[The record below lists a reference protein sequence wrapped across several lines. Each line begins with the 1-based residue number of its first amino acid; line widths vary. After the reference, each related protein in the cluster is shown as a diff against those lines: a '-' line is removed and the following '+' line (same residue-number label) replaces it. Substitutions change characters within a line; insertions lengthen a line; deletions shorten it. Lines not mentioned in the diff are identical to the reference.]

1 MSSRLRVI
9 GMALLLSV
17 AAWAQEVQPDSLAVA
32 ADDSLVVVTDSTI
45 VLSDTLVLP
54 TTNDLTVSPLNG
66 VENCLDLAIRT
77 DGVAGSVT
85 PTRDYLDG
93 KGNNDQRPSIYQGT
107 LLKLDVGA
115 SAVVIGM
122 TRGQIQHYELSANV
136 RLKNRFYPTLELGY
150 AGTTRAPVTYNDT
163 ISYQGQGG
171 FFRVGCDLNPLK
183 KHPESPHALIV
194 GIRLGTA
201 VQDYA
206 QSTVV
211 GETGILNP
219 NTDMR
224 VATSGLRG
232 DCWGEIVAGCQ
243 VEVAKGKKPRAN
255 GQRSM
260 AFYMG
265 WMFRFK
271 ILFTRSLTA
280 QMKKKVGEDVVD
292 ISPYM
297 PMYIPGYGVRDNIG
311 WGIGYHLGWKF

>member
-32 ADDSLVVVTDSTI
+32 ADDSLVVVTDSTV
-45 VLSDTLVLP
+45 VLPDTLVLP
-54 TTNDLTVSPLNG
+54 TTTDLTVSPLNG
-66 VENCLDLAIRT
+66 KT
-77 DGVAGSVT
+77 
-85 PTRDYLDG
+85 LDG
-93 KGNNDQRPSIYQGT
+93 KGNNDQCPSIYQGT

-122 TRGQIQHYELSANV
+122 TRGQIQHYEMAVNV

-194 GIRLGTA
+194 GIRFGTA

-224 VATSGLRG
+224 VATSGVRG

-255 GQRSM
+255 GQRPM

-280 QMKKKVGEDVVD
+280 QMKKTVGEDVVD

>member
-66 VENCLDLAIRT
+66 KT
-77 DGVAGSVT
+77 
-85 PTRDYLDG
+85 LDG

-219 NTDMR
+219 NTGMR
-224 VATSGLRG
+224 A
-232 DCWGEIVAGCQ
+232 
-243 VEVAKGKKPRAN
+243 
-255 GQRSM
+255 
-260 AFYMG
+260 
-265 WMFRFK
+265 
-271 ILFTRSLTA
+271 
-280 QMKKKVGEDVVD
+280 
-292 ISPYM
+292 
-297 PMYIPGYGVRDNIG
+297 
-311 WGIGYHLGWKF
+311 